1 MKKLFVLMALMAGLS
16 CLQAQTI
23 PGFMNYETVGRDLL
37 NNNEIVAFK
46 TSFEIPIHSASFDT
60 VTNTALVTLWKDP
73 GESQIVTHGDY
84 TCTVVYFDLEN
95 NQSKWQ
101 RQINLQDG
109 KYWKKGPFVFRE
121 FGKDISLIDE
131 ETGKEKYKIGV
142 SVHPLAYDTE
152 EGWMIYATER
162 SLTRGTD
169 LLKRVDLKTNKVDW
183 KSKFVSEQDLDIR
196 WNLNDSV
203 VLIVGD
209 GLHAVNVK
217 DGSGWFV
224 KLVTE
229 VGAYYP
235 VKIYSQPLIDS
246 TFVYMAG
253 SKEIVKVDHSG
264 KEIWRTELPSKKM
277 SYSSLGV
284 YKDLLVLATQGIAR
298 VCPYPYQTFLMPWGR
313 PFFAAFDLNTGKML
327 YTHERSK
334 NADYVLDAI
343 HHEDSLYMVV
353 ADQEDHQSIEKYL
366 ISTGELLEKKDF
378 PPMMVHSSGG
388 ITGFVGPQ
396 VYVKADSSFVRV
408 IDKDTLGVCVFC
420 EKGIIQLDSK
430 LRNMEYYS
438 YDELYVY
445 QGKHD
450 DYRFYSHEGKTVVAD
465 ADGKE
470 VAILDFPQVYC
481 TASEIY
487 SIKDKSIYVIKKE
500 SVLK

>member
-1 MKKLFVLMALMAGLS
+1 MKKCFVLMVLMAGLS
-16 CLQAQTI
+16 YLQAQTT
-23 PGFMNYETVGRDLL
+23 PDFMNYVTVGRVLL
-37 NNNEIVAFK
+37 NNTEVVAFK
-46 TSFEIPIHSASFDT
+46 TSFDIPIHSAFFDT
-60 VTNTALVTLWKDP
+60 VTNTALVTLWNDP
-73 GESQIVTHGDY
+73 KGSQIVTHGDY

-95 NQSKWQ
+95 NKPKWQ

-109 KYWKKGPFVFRE
+109 KYWKKGSFVFCE

-131 ETGKEKYKIGV
+131 ETGKEKFKIGV
-142 SVHPLAYDTE
+142 SVHPLAYDAE
-152 EGWMIYATER
+152 EGWIIYATER

-183 KSKFVSEQDLDIR
+183 KSKLVSAQDLDVR

-209 GLHAVNVK
+209 GLHAMNVN
-217 DGSGWFV
+217 DGSGWHI

-235 VKIYSQPLIDS
+235 VKVYSQPFIDS
-246 TFVYMAG
+246 SFVYMAG
-253 SKEIVKVDHSG
+253 SKEIVTLNHSG
-264 KEIWRTELPSKKM
+264 KEIWRTDLPAKKM
-277 SYSSLGV
+277 SCSSLGV
-284 YKDLLVLATQGIAR
+284 YKDNLVLVNQGIAH

-313 PFFAAFDLNTGKML
+313 PFFAAFDLHTGKML
-327 YTHERSK
+327 YIHERSK

-343 HHEDSLYMVV
+343 HHEDSLYMVI

-378 PPMMVHSSGG
+378 PPLMVHSSGG

-445 QGKHD
+445 QGKHGN
-450 DYRFYSHEGKTVVAD
+450 YRFYSHMGKTVVAN
-465 ADGKE
+465 ADEKE
-470 VAILDFPQVYC
+470 VAILDFPKVYC

-487 SIKDKSIYVIKKE
+487 SIKDKSLYVINKE